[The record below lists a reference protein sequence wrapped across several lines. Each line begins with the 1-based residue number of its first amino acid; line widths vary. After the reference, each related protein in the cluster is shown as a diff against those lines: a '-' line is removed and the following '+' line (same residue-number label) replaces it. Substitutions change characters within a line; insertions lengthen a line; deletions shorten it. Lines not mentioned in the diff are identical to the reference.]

1 MVCHGGCVVMDGER
15 GAAMMIRRTEI
26 MSIGEQL
33 VAASARAGPLD
44 IARVGGLLRRLAL
57 AYGQCGEGDEVRRR
71 ATGAMAGGLAP
82 ERRKGAW
89 SGLGPGVA
97 VAKGSGN
104 PHKAAVTAAA
114 PL

>member
-1 MVCHGGCVVMDGER
+1 MDGER

-57 AYGQCGEGDEVRRR
+57 AYGQCVEADEIRRR
-71 ATGAMAGGLAP
+71 ETDALARGLAP
-82 ERRKGAW
+82 ERRNV
-89 SGLGPGVA
+89 P
-97 VAKGSGN
+97 
-104 PHKAAVTAAA
+104 
-114 PL
+114 